1 MMKKRCLMVFAAL
14 FAAAVSVAAPKQ
26 SSDAEISK
34 ETSRNEQRYA
44 GVFPDNVK
52 TIAFISPASYPG
64 SKAHR
69 RGIELVEKAGYKVK
83 VLPHAFTKPDKSKQ
97 SQTGATRYG
106 SAPLAD
112 RLADFYAAWNDP
124 EVDMII
130 CVRGGRGSEELLKNL
145 DWSKLQKRP
154 ELYFQGYSDVTLIT
168 GALLA
173 KGYGH
178 PVAGTMAG
186 GLSGLRDPFIAEMKA
201 MYHGEAVGPYKLKAL
216 VPGDCSGLPLTGH
229 LERLTR
235 LAGADFR
242 PDTKGRIIFI
252 ESVRATPERI
262 REQLQTLIDRKFFD
276 GAAGVVFCQF
286 IKCGKAEEVSA
297 VLAEFAP
304 KFGVPVYRG
313 FPFGHSSR
321 CAAVDFRRPVVIKD
335 SQLTFPKV
343 AEEKDK

>member
-1 MMKKRCLMVFAAL
+1 MKKCYLVFFAAL
-14 FAAAVSVAAPKQ
+14 FVGLLTAAPK
-26 SSDAEISK
+26 SSTDAEISK
-34 ETSRNEQRYA
+34 ETSRNELRYA
-44 GVFPDNVK
+44 RVFPENVK

-69 RGIELVEKAGYKVK
+69 RGIELVEAAGYKVK
-83 VLPHAFTKPDKSKQ
+83 VMPHAFTKPVKGQ
-97 SQTGATRYG
+97 R

-124 EVDMII
+124 EVDMIV
-130 CVRGGRGSEELLKNL
+130 CVRGGRGSEELLANL

-178 PVAGTMAG
+178 PVAGSMAG
-186 GLSGLRDPFIAEMKA
+186 GLSGLRDPFIAETKA
-201 MYHGEAVGPYKLKAL
+201 MYHGEAVGPYKLKSL
-216 VPGDCSGLPLTGH
+216 VPGDCSGLPITGH
-229 LERLTR
+229 LERLSR
-235 LAGADFR
+235 LAGAEYR
-242 PDTKGRIIFI
+242 PDTRGRIIFI
-252 ESVRATPERI
+252 ETVRSTPELI
-262 REQLQTLIDRKFFD
+262 RAQLQILIDRKFFD

-286 IKCGKAEEVSA
+286 VKSGKAAEISA
-297 VLAEFAP
+297 VLNEFAP

-321 CAAVDFRRPVVIKD
+321 CATIDFSRPVVIKD
-335 SQLTFPKV
+335 NKLTFPAVVK
-343 AEEKDK
+343 EK

>member
-1 MMKKRCLMVFAAL
+1 MKRCLVGLTLAL
-14 FAAAVSVAAPKQ
+14 FGAAMAAAPK
-26 SSDAEISK
+26 SGGDAEISR
-34 ETSRNEQRYA
+34 ETSRNELRYA

-64 SKAHR
+64 SRSHR

-83 VLPHAFTKPDKSKQ
+83 VFPHAFTKPEKGKK
-97 SQTGATRYG
+97 

-130 CVRGGRGSEELLKNL
+130 CVRGGRGSEELLAHL
-145 DWSKLQKRP
+145 DWNKLQRRP

-173 KGYGH
+173 KGYGR

-186 GLSGLRDPFIAEMKA
+186 GMSGLRDPFIAEMKA
-201 MYHGEAVGPYKLKAL
+201 MYHGEEVGPYKLKPL

-235 LAGADFR
+235 LAGADYR
-242 PDTKGRIIFI
+242 PDTTGRIIFI
-252 ESVRATPERI
+252 ETVGSTPERI
-262 REQLQTLIDRKFFD
+262 MEQLQTLIDRKFFD

-286 IKCGKAEEVSA
+286 VKSGSKAEIDA

-313 FPFGHSSR
+313 FPFGHSAR
-321 CAAVDFRRPVVIKD
+321 CATVDFSRPVVIKNNAV
-335 SQLTFPKV
+335 TFPAV
-343 AEEKDK
+343 GKDK

>member
-1 MMKKRCLMVFAAL
+1 MKKRVVVFSVVSAFAL
-14 FAAAVSVAAPKQ
+14 TFASVAAPKQ
-26 SSDAEISK
+26 GNDAEITK
-34 ETSRNEQRYA
+34 ETSKNELRYV
-44 GVFPDNVK
+44 GVFPPNVK

-64 SKAHR
+64 SASHK

-83 VLPHAFTKPDKSKQ
+83 VFPHAFTKPDKRR
-97 SQTGATRYG
+97 QTKAGATGYG

-130 CVRGGRGSEELLKNL
+130 CVRGGRGSEELLAHL

-154 ELYFQGYSDVTLIT
+154 ELYFQGYSDITLIT

-186 GLSGLRDPFIAEMKA
+186 GLSGLRAPFIAETKA
-201 MYHGEAVGPYKLKAL
+201 MYHGAKVGPYKLKAL

-252 ESVRATPERI
+252 ESVRSTPERI
-262 REQLQTLIDRKFFD
+262 REQLQILIDRKFFD

-286 IKCGKAEEVSA
+286 IKCGKAAEVKA
-297 VLAEFAP
+297 VLEEFAP

-321 CAAVDFRRPVVIKD
+321 CATIDFRRPVVIKNNV
-335 SQLTFPKV
+335 LTFPAAAK
-343 AEEKDK
+343 EK

>member
-1 MMKKRCLMVFAAL
+1 MKRLYLAFFGVCL
-14 FAAAVSVAAPKQ
+14 AVSSVAAPKQ
-26 SSDAEISK
+26 GNDAEISK
-34 ETSRNEQRYA
+34 ETSRDERRYV
-44 GVFPDNVK
+44 GVFPENVK
-52 TIAFISPASYPG
+52 TIGFISPASYPG
-64 SKAHR
+64 GKAHR

-83 VLPHAFTKPDKSKQ
+83 VFPHAFTKPEKVQ
-97 SQTGATRYG
+97 SAKPGSPRYS

-130 CVRGGRGSEELLKNL
+130 CIRGGKGSEELLANL
-145 DWSKLQKRP
+145 DWSKLRKRP

-186 GLSGLRDPFIAEMKA
+186 GLSGLRDPFIAETKA
-201 MYHGEAVGPYKLKAL
+201 MYHGEAVGPYRLKPL
-216 VPGDCSGLPLTGH
+216 VPGDCSGLPITGH
-229 LERLTR
+229 LERLSR
-235 LAGADFR
+235 LSGADYR

-252 ESVRATPERI
+252 ESVHSKPELIRA
-262 REQLQTLIDRKFFD
+262 QLQTLIDRKFFD

-286 IKCGKAEEVSA
+286 FRCGKAAEVKA
-297 VLAEFAP
+297 VLEEFAP

-321 CAAVDFRRPVVIKD
+321 CATVDFSRQVVIKD
-335 SQLTFPKV
+335 GVLTFPAVVK
-343 AEEKDK
+343 EK

>member
-1 MMKKRCLMVFAAL
+1 MKKWFLAFSAVSMFFATQ
-14 FAAAVSVAAPKQ
+14 AAVAVPRRSG
-26 SSDAEISK
+26 DAEISPERSK
-34 ETSRNEQRYA
+34 NERRYA
-44 GVFPDNVK
+44 GVFPAGVK

-64 SKAHR
+64 NASHR

-83 VLPHAFTKPDKSKQ
+83 VMPHAFTRPAKGQ
-97 SQTGATRYG
+97 R

-130 CVRGGRGSEELLKNL
+130 CVRGGRGSEELLAAL
-145 DWSKLQKRP
+145 DWSKLQRRP
-154 ELYFQGYSDVTLIT
+154 GLYFQGYSDVTLIT

-173 KGYGH
+173 KGYGR

-186 GLSGLRDPFIAEMKA
+186 GMSGLRDPFIAEMKA
-201 MYHGEAVGPYKLKAL
+201 MYHGEAVGPYKVKPL

-229 LERLTR
+229 LERLSR
-235 LAGADFR
+235 LAGAEYR
-242 PDTKGRIIFI
+242 PDTRGRIIFI
-252 ESVRATPERI
+252 ESVRSTPERI

-286 IKCGKAEEVSA
+286 IKCGKMAEVNA
-297 VLAEFAP
+297 VLEEFAP

-313 FPFGHSSR
+313 FPFGHSAR
-321 CAAVDFRRPVVIKD
+321 CATIDFRRPVVIRGNAV
-335 SQLTFPKV
+335 TFPAV
-343 AEEKDK
+343 PREK

>member
-1 MMKKRCLMVFAAL
+1 MKKLYLVVLAAVFAGT
-14 FAAAVSVAAPKQ
+14 VVAAPKQ
-26 SSDAEISK
+26 SGDAEISK

-44 GVFPDNVK
+44 GVFPENVK

-64 SKAHR
+64 GKAHR
-69 RGIELVEKAGYKVK
+69 RGIELVKKAGYKVK
-83 VLPHAFTKPDKSKQ
+83 VFPHAFTKPEKGQRTKSG
-97 SQTGATRYG
+97 STRYS

-130 CVRGGRGSEELLKNL
+130 CVRGGKGSEELLANL

-154 ELYFQGYSDVTLIT
+154 ELYFQGFSDITLIT

-186 GLSGLRDPFIAEMKA
+186 GMSGLRDPFIAEMKA

-229 LERLTR
+229 LERISR
-235 LAGADFR
+235 LSGAEYC
-242 PDTKGRIIFI
+242 PNTKGRIIFI
-252 ESVRATPERI
+252 ESVHSKPELIRA
-262 REQLQTLIDRKFFD
+262 QLQTMIDRKFFE
-276 GAAGVVFCQF
+276 GAAGVVYCQF
-286 IKCGKAEEVSA
+286 FRCGKAEEVNA
-297 VLAEFAP
+297 VLEEFAP

-313 FPFGHSSR
+313 FPFGHSAR
-321 CAAVDFRRPVVIKD
+321 CATIDFSRPVVIKD
-335 SQLTFPKV
+335 NKLTFPAV
-343 AEEKDK
+343 AKEK

>member
-1 MMKKRCLMVFAAL
+1 MKKLCFAFFGAWL
-14 FAAAVSVAAPKQ
+14 AISAVAAPKQ
-26 SSDAEISK
+26 SGDAEISK
-34 ETSRNEQRYA
+34 ETSQDELRYV
-44 GVFPDNVK
+44 GVFPASVK

-64 SKAHR
+64 GKAHR
-69 RGIELVEKAGYKVK
+69 RGIELVKKAGYKVK
-83 VLPHAFTKPDKSKQ
+83 VFPHAFTKPAKVQKSK
-97 SQTGATRYG
+97 SGSTRYG

-130 CVRGGRGSEELLKNL
+130 CVRGGKGSEELLAAL

-154 ELYFQGYSDVTLIT
+154 ELYFQGYSDITLIT

-186 GLSGLRDPFIAEMKA
+186 GLSGLRDQFIAETKA
-201 MYHGEAVGPYKLKAL
+201 MYHGEAVGPYPLKPL

-235 LAGADFR
+235 LSGAEYR

-252 ESVRATPERI
+252 ETVRSNPELI
-262 REQLQTLIDRKFFD
+262 RAQLQTLIDRKFFD

-286 IKCGKAEEVSA
+286 IKSGKAAEVKA
-297 VLAEFAP
+297 VLEEFAP

-321 CAAVDFRRPVVIKD
+321 CATIDFSRQVVIKNNE
-335 SQLTFPKV
+335 LTFPAAAK
-343 AEEKDK
+343 EK

>member
-1 MMKKRCLMVFAAL
+1 MKKLLVLTAL
-14 FAAAVSVAAPKQ
+14 FAGMVTFAAPKQ
-26 SSDAEISK
+26 SNDAEISK
-34 ETSRNEQRYA
+34 ETSRNELRYA
-44 GVFPDNVK
+44 GVFPENVK

-83 VLPHAFTKPDKSKQ
+83 VFPHAFTKPEKAKQTKS
-97 SQTGATRYG
+97 GGRYG

-130 CVRGGRGSEELLKNL
+130 CVRGGRGSEELLNNL
-145 DWSKLQKRP
+145 DWGKLQKRP

-173 KGYGH
+173 KSYGH

-186 GLSGLRDPFIAEMKA
+186 GMSGLQAPFIAEMKA
-201 MYHGEAVGPYKLKAL
+201 MYHGEAVGPYKVKPL

-242 PDTKGRIIFI
+242 PDTAGRIIFI
-252 ESVRATPERI
+252 ETVRSTPERI
-262 REQLQTLIDRKFFD
+262 REQLQTLLDRKFFD

-286 IKCGKAEEVSA
+286 IKSGKAAEVSA
-297 VLAEFAP
+297 VLEEFAP

-313 FPFGHSSR
+313 FPFGHSAR
-321 CAAVDFRRPVVIKD
+321 CAAVDFRRQVVIKD
-335 SQLTFPKV
+335 NAVTFPAV
-343 AEEKDK
+343 VKDKDK

>member
-1 MMKKRCLMVFAAL
+1 MKKLCITIFVAMFVGTAA
-14 FAAAVSVAAPKQ
+14 AAPKQ
-26 SSDAEISK
+26 NRDAEISK
-34 ETSRNEQRYA
+34 ETSRNELRYA

-64 SKAHR
+64 GKAHR
-69 RGIELVEKAGYKVK
+69 RGIELVKKAGYRVK
-83 VLPHAFTKPDKSKQ
+83 VFPHAFTKPEKGKK
-97 SQTGATRYG
+97 

-130 CVRGGRGSEELLKNL
+130 CVRGGRGSEELLANL
-145 DWSKLQKRP
+145 DWRKLQKRP

-173 KGYGH
+173 KGYGR

-186 GLSGLRDPFIAEMKA
+186 GMSGLRDPFIKEMKA
-201 MYHGEAVGPYKLKAL
+201 MYHGETVGPYKLKAL
-216 VPGDCSGLPLTGH
+216 VPGDCFGLPLTGH

-235 LAGADFR
+235 LAGADYR

-252 ESVRATPERI
+252 ETVGSSPEMIRA
-262 REQLQTLIDRKFFD
+262 QLQTLLDRKFFD

-286 IKCGKAEEVSA
+286 VRSGKMAEVNA
-297 VLAEFAP
+297 VLEEAAP

-321 CAAVDFRRPVVIKD
+321 CATVDFRRPVAIKNNAVA
-335 SQLTFPKV
+335 FPAVDGK
-343 AEEKDK
+343 